1 MHDRYCVGLRP
12 ELDNYVKKGKA
23 YVRYFKG
30 YAIAHV
36 KDASKISEDFTLKT
50 MERATLLTQVIKDS

>member
-1 MHDRYCVGLRP
+1 MRP

-36 KDASKISEDFTLKT
+36 KDASKITEDFTLKT
-50 MERATLLTQVIKDS
+50 MERAALLTELIKDS